1 MYAVT
6 KVTSKKTSNL
16 QDIIISVILV
26 VKNDEDII
34 KERIVAIC
42 DELKK
47 LRTNYELLVLD
58 RASEDNT
65 VKEIQTLHKHLKH
78 IRIVVLSKQ
87 YETEIALTAGI
98 DNCIGDFAIVF
109 NIYTDPPGVIAK
121 LFEKLLL
128 NYDIVMANMKQ
139 EVIHYNFFSKL
150 FLKLLQKV
158 SRHHF
163 EYRTNY
169 LVGLSRKAIN
179 AISRTRR
186 KSRNFS
192 YLNALIGLRKTI
204 IVYSPIKRYAYK
216 LEAENFFE
224 LFFTVT
230 DIVISNSYR
239 PIRIIAFLGITAS
252 ALFLCYVV
260 IISFIYFFVN
270 RSIAPQGWISI
281 ATVTGSL
288 FFLLFSLLTL
298 ISEYIIRTLHEAR
311 NDPLYFIA
319 DEIDTSVM
327 LTEQDKMN
335 VV

>member
-1 MYAVT
+1 MT
-6 KVTSKKTSNL
+6 KATSTKTSHL

-34 KERIVAIC
+34 KERILAIC

-47 LRTNYELLVLD
+47 LNTNYELLILD
-58 RASEDNT
+58 RASEDDT
-65 VKEIQTLHKHLKH
+65 VAEIQTLHKQLNH

-87 YETEIALTAGI
+87 YDTEIALTAGI
-98 DNCIGDFAIVF
+98 DNCIGDFAVVF
-109 NIYTDPPGVIAK
+109 NIYTDPPEVIAK

-128 NYDIVMANMKQ
+128 HHDVVMANMKK
-139 EVIHYNFFSKL
+139 EVINYSFASKI

-169 LVGLSRKAIN
+169 LVGLSRKALN
-179 AISRTRR
+179 AITRTRR

-192 YLNALIGLRKTI
+192 YLNDLIGLKKTRI
-204 IVYSPIKRYAYK
+204 DYTPIKRYANK
-216 LEAENFFE
+216 LETENFFE

-239 PIRIIAFLGITAS
+239 PIRIIAFMGITAS
-252 ALFLCYVV
+252 VLFLLYVM
-260 IISFIYFFVN
+260 IISLIYFFIN

-319 DEIDTSVM
+319 DEIDKSVM
-327 LTEQDKMN
+327 LTEQDKIN